1 MILQTLM
8 MALREIRRNAMRS
21 FLTMLGVVIGV
32 GSVIAMVTIGNGA
45 TAKVQ
50 SDVGALG
57 QNMLTIM
64 PGADRHMGVR
74 TSANPFEQAD
84 VTAIRNE
91 ISGIEY
97 MSATASGSGMGVFG
111 NENWSTSVTG
121 SNNDYFKIRGYT
133 LESGRT
139 FSDTELQSGTP
150 VCVLGQTVKKSLFGA
165 TDPLGERFR
174 IGRVSCQVIGVLKAK
189 GGAAMG
195 PDQDDLAI
203 MPLRAVQRRFTGKTD
218 ISSIVLKVDS
228 AYTTEAVQTKIEALL
243 RQRRRLAPDADDDF
257 SVRNLQEIADAMS
270 SVTTALTG
278 LLGGIAAVSLLV
290 GGIGIMNIML
300 VSVTERTREIG
311 TRLAIGALAREVLLQ
326 FLVESIVLS
335 TLGGVIGIG
344 FGLGLSYI
352 GATVLSV
359 PFVVAPSIVAAAF
372 VFSAF
377 VGILFG
383 YLPARKAANLNP
395 IEALRH
401 E

>member
-32 GSVIAMVTIGNGA
+32 GAVIAMVTIGNGA

-57 QNMLTIM
+57 ENMLTIM
-64 PGADRHMGVR
+64 PGADRRMGVR
-74 TSANPFEQAD
+74 TSADPFEAAD

-97 MSATASGSGMGVFG
+97 LSATANGSGMAVYG

-121 SNNDYFKIRGYT
+121 ANNDYFSIRGYT

-139 FSDTELQSGTP
+139 FSDSELARGTP

-203 MPLRAVQRRFTGKTD
+203 MPLRAVQQRFTGKTD

-228 AYTTEAVQTKIEALL
+228 AYTTETVQRKIEALL
-243 RQRRRLAPDADDDF
+243 RQRRRIAPGADDNF

-352 GATVLSV
+352 GAMVLSV
-359 PFVVAPSIVAAAF
+359 PFIVDPAIVVAAF
-372 VFSAF
+372 AFSAV

-383 YLPARKAANLNP
+383 FLPARKAANLNP